1 MPSYDYRCTDCKE
14 AFTVERSMNDTSKTM
29 CTECGS
35 EKVSRL
41 WSVPMKTGGSSAQ
54 GGSQSS
60 PSQGSSG
67 GGGGCGPC
75 SCC

>member
-14 AFTVERSMNDTSKTM
+14 AFTVERSMKDTTKTL

-35 EKVSRL
+35 ERVSRL
-41 WSVPMKTGGSSAQ
+41 WSVPMKTGGASQ
-54 GGSQSS
+54 GGTQSES
-60 PSQGSSG
+60 SSG

>member
-14 AFTVERSMNDTSKTM
+14 AFTVERSMKDTSKAL

-35 EKVSRL
+35 EKVSRI
-41 WSVPMKTGGSSAQ
+41 WSVPMKTAGSSQ
-54 GGSQSS
+54 GGSQSE
-60 PSQGSSG
+60 SSGGG